1 MLVVCPILEALITGI
16 PADEEPLCQSAAVY
30 AVVVVVVI
38 IVIII
43 TGPRP
48 KAGGR
53 VLKCSS
59 FFFFFSLGRLPVI
72 KLLIDKFQ
80 SSRSFFFSFGSTS
93 GHTVAD

>member
-30 AVVVVVVI
+30 AVVVVV
-38 IVIII
+38 III

-59 FFFFFSLGRLPVI
+59 FFFFFSLGQLPVI

-80 SSRSFFFSFGSTS
+80 SSRLFVCLFFSLG
-93 GHTVAD
+93 